1 MNRTKYYSNNEK
13 ETNYEMFLAYLTLI
27 TALTISG
34 VAIFYSVS
42 GLAAIFSAAVIPII
56 IMGGVL
62 EVSKLVTAVW
72 LHRYWRIATWWLKA
86 YLGIAVVVLMLITSI
101 GIFGFLSKAHDT
113 ASGNATEA
121 IATVQRVDG
130 QIAREEN
137 RIVILQERIASV
149 SSGDGFD
156 VSSSI
161 TQQQEIIS
169 GSRDAVQAD
178 IDYNQTQI
186 TSLNERLDR
195 DLIALEAS
203 RSADVKVQTDKLIP
217 LDRIVDSYA
226 SQGTVTTETTAG
238 GLFRSAETETVDNV
252 AKANEVRLSQ
262 KAERDAIAAEIQR
275 IDEVARDR
283 ESELRK
289 AAAASV
295 REAQRNINNYRAQTQ
310 ATVDSATAEINR
322 LREQSN
328 SSQDDDL
335 EQIDEWNVQIDGI
348 YTTIDGLKDEKFE
361 SEQAVRLVESEVGPI
376 RYIAEFFTG
385 TEDADASLLE
395 TAVSWLIMVIIF
407 VFDPLAVLLLI
418 ASQYTFEQ
426 RRKEKFPDGEP
437 TLKKPE
443 EEKAEEPEPE
453 PEQLHE
459 GFDSQ
464 PFGTDYP
471 YLNFKEIEPSIDE
484 VRSAF
489 EDWEK
494 EQQRLVEARD
504 SAKQDQVIE
513 PVSEPVPEPTL
524 EEAQQALESWENSLP
539 ESEPMAQESVE
550 LMEEVA
556 QESVE
561 EVTVEEPTIDSD
573 VLISDYAE
581 IATTGVTVEKVTKE
595 ESEYMLDPDGR
606 SIHKTALKSLHPELF
621 LQVTGGTTPS
631 TSFGIVF
638 PKVASKGDIFVRV
651 DANPNRVYKFE
662 GTQWIE
668 VQKEQSD
675 SYLYNE
681 EYLKHLVSR
690 IETGEYDVD
699 LLSENEKIQIEEYLN
714 STK

>member
-1 MNRTKYYSNNEK
+1 MNQTKYYSRNEK
-13 ETNYEMFLAYLTLI
+13 ETNYGMFLAYLTLI

-72 LHRYWRIATWWLKA
+72 LHRYWRLATWWLKA
-86 YLGIAVVVLMLITSI
+86 YLSIAVLVLMLITSI

-137 RIVILQERIASV
+137 RIEILEDRINGLQ
-149 SSGDGFD
+149 SGDGFD

-161 TQQQEIIS
+161 EQQQEIIA
-169 GSRDAVQAD
+169 GARGAVQAD

-186 TSLNERLDR
+186 TAINERLDR
-195 DLIALEAS
+195 DLEALETS
-203 RSADVKVQTDKLIP
+203 RSADIQVQTNKVIS
-217 LDRIVDSYA
+217 LDDLVASY
-226 SQGTVTTETTAG
+226 SGQEDTGFINRT
-238 GLFRSAETETVDNV
+238 DNRG
-252 AKANEVRLSQ
+252 E
-262 KAERDAIAAEIQR
+262 AERVREEQRPDREAIAAEIQR

-283 ESELRK
+283 ESELRRE
-289 AAAASV
+289 ASVAV
-295 REAQRNINNYRAQTQ
+295 REAQGNINDYRSQTQ
-310 ATVDSATAEINR
+310 DTVDAATAEINR

-335 EQIDEWNVQIDGI
+335 SQIDAWNITIDNI

-426 RRKEKFPDGEP
+426 RRKERFPEGEP
-437 TLKKPE
+437 ELKKPVDSTPYSHNRQTINKPKE
-443 EEKAEEPEPE
+443 DTPVAPEPE
-453 PEQLHE
+453 EHQ

-471 YLNFKEIEPSIDE
+471 YLNFKKIEPSIE
-484 VRSAF
+484 EAREAF
-489 EDWEK
+489 AEWERA
-494 EQQRLVEARD
+494 EQQRVHDEEV
-504 SAKQDQVIE
+504 SAKKDHVDEHVPE
-513 PVSEPVPEPTL
+513 PAPEPTL
-524 EEAQQALESWENSLP
+524 EEAKEALESWETSLP
-539 ESEPMAQESVE
+539 EPIPEVIIVEEP
-550 LMEEVA
+550 L
-556 QESVE
+556 E
-561 EVTVEEPTIDSD
+561 EVTVDTEIKEISADST
-573 VLISDYAE
+573 E
-581 IATTGVTVEKVTKE
+581 IITSGVTVEQPVVPE
-595 ESEYMLDPDGR
+595 GDYMLDEEGR
-606 SIHKTALKSLHPELF
+606 SIHKDALKSLHPELF
-621 LQVTGGTTPS
+621 LQIGKES
-631 TSFGIVF
+631 KSETSFGTTF
-638 PKVASKGDIFVRV
+638 PKFATKGDIFVRV

-662 GTQWIE
+662 GTQWLE

-681 EYLKHLVSR
+681 EYLKHLVAR

-699 LLSENEKIQIEEYLN
+699 LLSDPEKQQIEEYLN
-714 STK
+714 SLK